1 MQITGIAL
9 SGMQQASSTL
19 EKAAGKIA
27 KATDPAA
34 VDQIDLSSEMVALL
48 DARNQFQTNARV
60 IQTGDDMQKTML
72 NLLA

>member
-1 MQITGIAL
+1 MQIIGTAL
-9 SGMQQASSTL
+9 GGMQQASSTL

-27 KATDPAA
+27 KAADPAA
-34 VDQIDLSSEMVALL
+34 QDQISLSSEMIALI